1 MNDRWNLLARVMRA
15 PPDDNG
21 AAAAASGT
29 AAPAAAADAG
39 SAAAPAAEAPAAKVD
54 APASPASPLA
64 TADAGKREG
73 APAPATRESAPAA
86 DGAGDTKTPAKAGE
100 APPPGGTEGKDPAKP
115 EGETGDKK
123 PDAAAGDKKPGETA
137 EAKPDGADAAADKK
151 PEANAETPPA
161 PPPVYDAYKLPET
174 LKLDETRLAE
184 FNTILGEA
192 ELAGGAKHEAMQ
204 ALGQKV
210 MDLYAGEVQ
219 RIGEQVQKYQVDVW
233 NRHLETE
240 LNVLKSDPEL
250 GGNRIDTTLGNA
262 KYVLEQ
268 FGGSKEEQD
277 RLLAAWDRAGVSS
290 NRDTIA
296 LLNRMFERYR
306 EPEPVPP
313 NLPSVKP
320 NNRGAGQK
328 GWYDTVD
335 VGGAKA

>member
-1 MNDRWNLLARVMRA
+1 MNLDRWMISTRMTRA
-15 PPDDNG
+15 AADDAG
-21 AAAAASGT
+21 AASTTAAATGGDASAAASSSAPPAADAAPSSS
-29 AAPAAAADAG
+29 AAPAPSPLAAADA
-39 SAAAPAAEAPAAKVD
+39 S
-54 APASPASPLA
+54 
-64 TADAGKREG
+64 KRDG
-73 APAPATRESAPAA
+73 APAPAADAAPAKP
-86 DGAGDTKTPAKAGE
+86 DLETPAKAGE
-100 APPPGGTEGKDPAKP
+100 APPPGGTEGKDAAKP
-115 EGETGDKK
+115 EGDAAAKK

-151 PEANAETPPA
+151 PGEAEAPPA
-161 PPPVYDAYKLPET
+161 PPPAYEPYKVPET

-192 ELAGGAKHEAMQ
+192 ELTGKADHAAMQ
-204 ALGQKV
+204 QLGQKI

-219 RIGEQVQKYQVDVW
+219 RIGEQVQQYQVDVW
-233 NRHLETE
+233 NRHLESE
-240 LNVLKSDPEL
+240 LNVLKSDPQL

-268 FGGSKEEQD
+268 FGGSKDEQD
-277 RLLAAWDRAGVSS
+277 RFMAVLDRAGVSS
-290 NRDTIA
+290 NRDFVA
-296 LLNRMFERYR
+296 MLNRMHERYR

-320 NNRGAGQK
+320 NNRGSGSK